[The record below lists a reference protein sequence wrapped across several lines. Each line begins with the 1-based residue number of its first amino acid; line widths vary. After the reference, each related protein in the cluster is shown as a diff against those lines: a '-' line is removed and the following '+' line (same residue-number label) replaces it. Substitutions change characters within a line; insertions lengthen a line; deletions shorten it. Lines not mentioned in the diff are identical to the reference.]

1 MRAKIFLGVVF
12 VLAIGL
18 GGYAWH
24 TQTARQSAPVVYFKI
39 APVDPRAMLSG
50 DYVELAYDV
59 ERAFS
64 DENDRKTVTFYAL
77 PNGVV
82 QTEKTDRPVVVACF
96 ERQFRLPHQF
106 YFQEGTGRKY
116 ETAVYAKMR
125 RLPGGRFV
133 LNALTDENLKEIN

>member
-1 MRAKIFLGVVF
+1 MRAKIFLGVAF

-39 APVDPRAMLSG
+39 APVDPRALLSG
-50 DYVELAYDV
+50 DYMALFYDV
-59 ERAFS
+59 ERALA
-64 DENDRKTVTFYAL
+64 DRAQQGSVTFYVA

-82 QTEKTDRPVVVACF
+82 QAERTERPVTIDVLD
-96 ERQFRLPHQF
+96 RRLRLPHQF